1 MKQLGLRDL
10 FWDNYSYSWIKDIE
24 NYLDE
29 DLDDELNTIIYIKF
43 NIICVFSFIF
53 IHVLFEVILL

>member
-29 DLDDELNTIIYIKF
+29 DLDDELNTIIYIELNELMNDDLCGNLIDNLIK
-43 NIICVFSFIF
+43 
-53 IHVLFEVILL
+53 L